1 MSETKT
7 AYDPDKKRGSNSPIQ
22 TNYLTAIVSEV
33 RLGLAK
39 NESRFSEE
47 TGFSEAWDEIASF
60 IDKYPDAI
68 IEIPG
73 ELS

>member
-1 MSETKT
+1 MTS
-7 AYDPDKKRGSNSPIQ
+7 DLSPIQ
-22 TNYLTAIVSEV
+22 TNYLTAIVSEIG
-33 RLGLAK
+33 LGLAK

-47 TGFSEAWDEIASF
+47 VGFSEAWDEIESF
-60 IDKYPDAI
+60 IRKYPGAI